1 MAEQLDLK
9 ALERK
14 AWRSFFDDGLWDIYL
29 GLLLGLMG
37 FNSLLAHKTSLSDD
51 QSTTI
56 YIGLMLTIMVVFWLS
71 KRFIVVPRIGRAKFQ
86 AKKRRKINAV
96 LFISVIVGLIAWWF
110 AAGMINA
117 PSDQRDNFTALF
129 PLIFALNALLVFGL
143 IGYFTSFERLYYIGV
158 LFALPVPID
167 QWLYDSYG
175 INLDYILFL
184 IPAAIIVGI
193 GIWYFIRFL
202 KNYPPVQEMA

>member
-56 YIGLMLTIMVVFWLS
+56 YIGLMLIIMVVFWLS

-86 AKKRRKINAV
+86 AKKRHKIHAV

-184 IPAAIIVGI
+184 IPAAIIIGV

-202 KNYPPVQEMA
+202 KSYPPVQEMA